1 MEIWGKAL
9 KYGSDINTDV
19 IIPGQFLVLTNSE
32 ELAKHAMEGLDLE
45 FHNKVK
51 ERKIIVADKNFG
63 CGSSRE
69 QAPIALKYAGVQ
81 CILAYSFARI
91 FYRNAINVGLP
102 ILECGKV
109 VMKILDG
116 DELYINPKTGV
127 IKNISR
133 DIEFNVD
140 PVPDFLLK
148 IMEFG
153 LVKSIRERRKN

>member
-32 ELAKHAMEGLDLE
+32 ELAKHAMEGIDLE

-102 ILECGKV
+102 VLECGKV

-116 DELYINPKTGV
+116 DELYINPKTGE

>member
-102 ILECGKV
+102 VLECGKV

-148 IMEFG
+148 IMEIG
-153 LVKSIRERRKN
+153 LVRSIRERRKN

>member
-102 ILECGKV
+102 VLECGKV

>member
-1 MEIWGKAL
+1 MWGKAL

-102 ILECGKV
+102 VLECGKV

>member
-32 ELAKHAMEGLDLE
+32 ELAKHAMEGIDLE

-102 ILECGKV
+102 VLECGKV

-116 DELYINPKTGV
+116 DELYINPKTGE

-148 IMEFG
+148 IMEIG

>member
-102 ILECGKV
+102 VLECGKV

-133 DIEFNVD
+133 DIEFNVE

>member
-51 ERKIIVADKNFG
+51 ERNIIVADKNFG

-102 ILECGKV
+102 VLECGKV

-148 IMEFG
+148 IMKFG

>member
-1 MEIWGKAL
+1 MWGKAL

-102 ILECGKV
+102 VLECGKV

-133 DIEFNVD
+133 DIEFNVE

>member
-1 MEIWGKAL
+1 MEICGKVL

-45 FHNKVK
+45 FHKKVK
-51 ERKIIVADKNFG
+51 ERKIIVAEKNFG

-69 QAPIALKYAGVQ
+69 QAPIALKYAGVK
-81 CILAYSFARI
+81 CILAHSFARI

-102 ILECGKV
+102 VLECGEV
-109 VMKILDG
+109 VMKILEG
-116 DELYINPKTGV
+116 DELYINPKTGL

-133 DIEFNVD
+133 DVEFNVN
-140 PVPDFLLK
+140 PVPDFLLE
-148 IMEFG
+148 IMEVG
-153 LVKSIRERRKN
+153 LVKFIRERRKS

>member
-45 FHNKVK
+45 FHKKVK
-51 ERKIIVADKNFG
+51 ERKIIVAEKNFG

-69 QAPIALKYAGVQ
+69 QAPIALKYAGVH
-81 CILAYSFARI
+81 CILAHSFARI

-102 ILECGKV
+102 VLECGKV
-109 VMKILDG
+109 VRRIVDG
-116 DELYINPKTGV
+116 DELYINPKAGI

-133 DIEFNVD
+133 DIEFNVN
-140 PVPDFLLK
+140 PVPDFLLE
-148 IMEFG
+148 IMEMG

>member
-32 ELAKHAMEGLDLE
+32 DLAKHAMEGLDLE
-45 FHNKVK
+45 FHKKVK
-51 ERKIIVADKNFG
+51 EKKIIVAEKNFG

-81 CILAYSFARI
+81 CILAHSFARI

-102 ILECGKV
+102 ILECGEIA
-109 VMKILDG
+109 MKILDG

-133 DIEFNVD
+133 DEEFNVN
-140 PVPDFLLK
+140 PVPNFLLE
-148 IMEFG
+148 IMEMG
-153 LVKSIRERRKN
+153 LVKYIREMRKN

>member
-9 KYGSDINTDV
+9 KYGSNINTDV

-45 FHNKVK
+45 FHKKVK
-51 ERKIIVADKNFG
+51 ERKIIVAEKNFG

-91 FYRNAINVGLP
+91 FYRNAINIGLP
-102 ILECGKV
+102 VLECGEV
-109 VMKILDG
+109 VKSILDD
-116 DELYINPKTGV
+116 DELYINPKRGI
-127 IKNISR
+127 IKNITRNS
-133 DIEFNVD
+133 EFHVN
-140 PVPDFLLK
+140 PVPDFLLD
-148 IMEFG
+148 IMEKG
-153 LVKSIRERRKN
+153 LVKTIRER

>member
-45 FHNKVK
+45 FHKKVK
-51 ERKIIVADKNFG
+51 ERKIIVAEKNFG

-69 QAPIALKYAGVQ
+69 QAPIALKYAGVR
-81 CILAYSFARI
+81 CILAHSFARI
-91 FYRNAINVGLP
+91 FYRNAVNVGLP
-102 ILECGKV
+102 VLECGKV
-109 VMKILDG
+109 VMRILDG
-116 DELYINPKTGV
+116 DELYINPKTGI

-133 DIEFNVD
+133 DVEFKVN
-140 PVPDFLLK
+140 PVPDFLLE
-148 IMEFG
+148 IMEMG
-153 LVKSIRERRKN
+153 LVKFIREKRKK

>member
-91 FYRNAINVGLP
+91 FYRNVINVGLP
-102 ILECGKV
+102 VLECGKV

>member
-51 ERKIIVADKNFG
+51 ERKIIVANKNFG

-102 ILECGKV
+102 VLECGKV

>member
-19 IIPGQFLVLTNSE
+19 IIPGQFLVFTNSE

-45 FHNKVK
+45 FHKKVK
-51 ERKIIVADKNFG
+51 ERKIIVAEKNFG

-69 QAPIALKYAGVQ
+69 QAPIALKYAGVR
-81 CILAYSFARI
+81 CILAHSFARI

-102 ILECGKV
+102 VLECGKV
-109 VMKILDG
+109 VMRMLDG
-116 DELYINPKTGV
+116 DELYINPKTGI

-133 DIEFNVD
+133 DVEFNVN
-140 PVPDFLLK
+140 PVPDFLLE
-148 IMEFG
+148 IMEMG
-153 LVKSIRERRKN
+153 LVKSIREKRKK